1 MSENGYGM
9 SSIAPATEQV
19 CKSLGSLPLLY
30 QGSLLL
36 IPLSHESFLCL
47 SSPIYWQG
55 RHPCAGV
62 KNGPGDE
69 KFSLPLKSLLL
80 LQRGVHF
87 LWPSPHGENSLRAAS
102 CLHLPSL
109 GPSLPQESPAT
120 TECWA
125 GTGNTAGALFQ
136 DFVLPEEVLIIP
148 GDTYELQ
155 TPMGVHTL
163 LMFCLQ

>member
-1 MSENGYGM
+1 MS
-9 SSIAPATEQV
+9 
-19 CKSLGSLPLLY
+19 
-30 QGSLLL
+30 
-36 IPLSHESFLCL
+36 L
-47 SSPIYWQG
+47 SSVSPL
-55 RHPCAGV
+55 PCAGV

-120 TECWA
+120 TEFWA